1 MEDETLEQL
10 WRRESSEGDAS
21 TTLSRE
27 DLMDMVTVRARETRT
42 SMQRRLR
49 REIGYY
55 LTILALFVSAFVR
68 PLRPGML
75 LAAGAL
81 GIVLI
86 GIVATLHRGSKR
98 LGAPDLDGSAEAA
111 IRRTLRVVDGTMR
124 SYLIAYM
131 LCLGLCVAMLLA
143 LVVLRHPGDPLWIV
157 PTLVGGALA
166 LVWAYRSG
174 RVYLEHHFG
183 RYRDGLA
190 RCLAGLE
197 GP

>member
-10 WRRESSEGDAS
+10 WRRESSEGAAS

-68 PLRPGML
+68 PVRPGML
-75 LAAGAL
+75 LAAGAFGL
-81 GIVLI
+81 VLI

-98 LGAPDLDGSAEAA
+98 LGARWPSPSSWS
-111 IRRTLRVVDGTMR
+111 R
-124 SYLIAYM
+124 SRLHSTRNG
-131 LCLGLCVAMLLA
+131 C
-143 LVVLRHPGDPLWIV
+143 
-157 PTLVGGALA
+157 
-166 LVWAYRSG
+166 
-174 RVYLEHHFG
+174 
-183 RYRDGLA
+183 A
-190 RCLAGLE
+190 R
-197 GP
+197 